1 MTYRQLALI
10 RHVLNEV
17 KEGGNPT
24 ISGEEKVDLDY
35 LHNYFDNIVS
45 DVEKNKKMGKVKE
58 GGVVAYRLL
67 IEVQ

>member
-17 KEGGNPT
+17 KEGGNPI
-24 ISGEEKVDLDY
+24 ISSEEKVDLDY
-35 LHNYFDNIVS
+35 LHNYFDNIAS
-45 DVEKNKKMGKVKE
+45 DVEKNRKMGKVKE
-58 GGVVAYRLL
+58 GGAVAYRLL